1 MGSETTVNRSALHA
15 YLSVD
20 SHAAWQAFSEE
31 NGVSVTGLL
40 EALGRELAA
49 ELEDI
54 EPDDMRQTWVK
65 KARRIDAERR
75 RRSRE

>member
-1 MGSETTVNRSALHA
+1 MASDTTADRSALHA
-15 YLSVD
+15 YLSVT

-40 EALGRELAA
+40 EALGRELAD

-75 RRSRE
+75 RRSR